1 MSELKLMMN
10 RKVTRVVLPVILL
23 LVGLAFTGY
32 HILLM
37 QFSPVDP
44 GDSTRIDVR
53 IAESSTASQV
63 AELLYSNRLIRNETL
78 FLAYCR
84 HKGLDSSLK
93 VGHYQFS
100 RSQSLADIAEA
111 ISEGKV
117 VTISF
122 TIPEGYTVDQ
132 IGKLLVEKDICT
144 IEDWQEA
151 INTDYNY
158 EFLKLAKPGPGKS
171 YLEGFLF
178 PDTYVIAEDT
188 KAAEIVNAMLN
199 NFQELWKGEFEKQA
213 LVHGMNVYDT
223 IIIASM
229 IEKEA
234 MIDSE
239 RKVISG
245 VIENRLEKGM
255 LLQMCSTVLYALN
268 QEDKDIVYYEDLEID
283 SPYNTYKYI
292 GLPQAPIA
300 CPGQEAIDAALNP
313 EQHEYLYYAARGDGS
328 HQFSKTYS
336 EHLQAKAYYID

>member
-1 MSELKLMMN
+1 MSELKLM
-10 RKVTRVVLPVILL
+10 RSKKVMRVVVLL
-23 LVGLAFTGY
+23 TLCLVGLAFTGY

-37 QFSPVDP
+37 QLSPVDS
-44 GDSTRIDVR
+44 GDTTNIDLI
-53 IAESSTASQV
+53 IAERSTASQV
-63 AELLYSNRLIRNETL
+63 AQLLYSNRLIRNESL

-84 HKGLDSSLK
+84 HQGLDSRLK
-93 VGHYQFS
+93 AGHYQLS
-100 RSQSLADIAEA
+100 RSQSLPEIAER

-122 TIPEGYTVDQ
+122 TVPEGYTVDK
-132 IGKLLVEKDICT
+132 IGRLLAEKGICT
-144 IEDWQEA
+144 IEEWQEA
-151 INTDYNY
+151 INNEYNY
-158 EFLKLAKPGPGKS
+158 EFLQLANPGSGKS

-188 KAAEIVNAMLN
+188 KAIEIVNAMLG
-199 NFQELWKGEFEKQA
+199 NFQKLWAREFEQQA
-213 LVHGMNVYDT
+213 QAQDMDVYDT

-234 MIDSE
+234 MVDNE

-245 VIENRLEKGM
+245 VIQNRLDKNM
-255 LLQMCSTVLYALN
+255 PLQIDATVLYILN
-268 QEDKDIVYYEDLEID
+268 NDEKDIIYYEDLEID
-283 SPYNTYKYI
+283 SVYNTYKYA

-300 CPGQEAIDAALNP
+300 CPGKAAIDAALNP
-313 EQHEYLYYAARGDGS
+313 QQHQYLYYVSRGDGS